1 MPDRIK
7 SSARPYLRP
16 LIVTFSALALAS
28 LFSFAAI
35 ELTEPTPR
43 EDQGEVRNKI
53 ADDSKGFEAKAVE
66 TFVKAKLDAASGDP
80 RKLMTL
86 ANCYLYGIGTDK
98 DEIEAARLH
107 RTGAEKKDPL
117 LIYLYGCDL
126 RFAIGVKK
134 DVASGIK
141 MIREAADKGLPEAEY
156 AMHEILDEGDD
167 LPADP
172 VEARQW
178 LLKAAEHG
186 HYDARADL
194 AVEILKSK
202 DAKRSKSVLTWVR
215 RGALAGHARSCHVM
229 SFVYEAGVGVK
240 PDPVESMAWRL
251 VTLNAD
257 EDADAEKYR
266 RAYDALS
273 AEDQAAAEK
282 RAKELSASRAYVSPF
297 ARDPAELVAEKKDLE
312 STKPKAERGDRDAQY
327 HLAELYTFGRGTAK
341 NDAEAARWCRKAA
354 EQGHAEA
361 QFSLGQTLRLG
372 EAVAPD
378 MKEAFEWFL
387 KSALQGNPDAE
398 HALSVCYQEGE
409 GVKADKA
416 EALKWR
422 QKAAEH
428 GEPRSQCNL
437 GTDYFGSK
445 PDSTNDA
452 LAARWFRKAAEQLH
466 PKGGFCLGLCYM
478 QGRGVPEDRIEG
490 LAWITTSAGG
500 LSPELK
506 ECLVSIVD
514 GFTEDEL
521 DKAIQ
526 RSKQL
531 VKECQAKIEAAKAK
545 ASK

>member
-1 MPDRIK
+1 MTDRIK

-43 EDQGEVRNKI
+43 EEQSEPQNEIVEE
-53 ADDSKGFEAKAVE
+53 AKGLEAKAVE
-66 TFVKAKLDAASGDP
+66 TFVKAKSDAAGGDP
-80 RKLMTL
+80 RKLMAL
-86 ANCYLYGIGTDK
+86 ANCYLYGIGTEK
-98 DEIEAARLH
+98 NEIEAARLH
-107 RTGAEKKDPL
+107 RMGAEKKEPL

-156 AMHEILDEGDD
+156 AMHEILDEGED

-215 RGALAGHARSCHVM
+215 PGARAGHAHSCHVM
-229 SFVYEAGVGVK
+229 SLIHEAGVGVK

-251 VTLNAD
+251 VMLNAD
-257 EDADAEKYR
+257 EDVDAEKYR

-273 AEDQAAAEK
+273 AEEQATAEK
-282 RAKELSASRAYVSPF
+282 RAKELSGSREYVSPF
-297 ARDPAELVAEKKDLE
+297 ARDPAELIAEKKDFE
-312 STKPKAERGDRDAQY
+312 TTKPKAEKGDRDAQY

-372 EAVAPD
+372 EAVTPD
-378 MKEAFEWFL
+378 MKEAFEWFM

-398 HALSVCYQEGE
+398 HALSVCYQQGE
-409 GVKADKA
+409 GVKADET
-416 EALKWR
+416 EARMWR
-422 QKAAEH
+422 QRAAEH
-428 GEPRSQCNL
+428 GEPYSQCNL
-437 GTDYFGSK
+437 GKQYFGQQ
-445 PDSTNDA
+445 PDLTNDA
-452 LAARWFRKAAEQLH
+452 IAARWFRKAAEQLH
-466 PKGGFCLGLCYM
+466 PQGGFCLGLCYL
-478 QGRGVPEDRIEG
+478 QGRGVPQNRIEG
-490 LAWITTSAGG
+490 VAWINTSAAG
-500 LSPELK
+500 LSADYKDAFIKILDDFSAEEMREAGIRSRQIVK
-506 ECLVSIVD
+506 ECL
-514 GFTEDEL
+514 
-521 DKAIQ
+521 
-526 RSKQL
+526 
-531 VKECQAKIEAAKAK
+531 AKIEAAKQK
-545 ASK
+545 TSK